1 MAEAEQVEAG
11 LAGSAPSDDRV
22 EQASV
27 ATVRVAPPPP
37 EPAAATASPAAPGA
51 SAPDHEPSASV
62 RGVPT
67 WTFALPSVPA
77 PPAPPAI
84 GSPAVAAGG
93 PAAAMPPPPPPPPP
107 TTGVAA
113 PHTSAS
119 PAVQLLAVPSL
130 GPAGT
135 RRHPLA
141 VALLSVITL
150 GIYTVG
156 WHARVNRE
164 MSDFDARLEVRS
176 GASVFGV
183 ALAWLVGLLCTLA
196 GAAIIVAHALGVGPA
211 LARLASGPVI
221 LGVTVPWHDLML
233 GGTPRRP
240 LPDPSPAHLGRRPGD
255 DSRAGPAGPGAGRRP
270 PRSAASPGRPRLPS
284 SPPRRRR
291 PLLRGLSPV
300 RPQSRLA
307 GDAVARAAGRSAPAV
322 SCPSCPSPSRACR
335 GRGASERR
343 PPAPPWPARSARWA
357 AGCSPSTSTL
367 SQT

>member
-22 EQASV
+22 EPASV
-27 ATVRVAPPPP
+27 ATVHVAPPPP
-37 EPAAATASPAAPGA
+37 EPAAATAPPAAPGA
-51 SAPDHEPSASV
+51 AALDHEPSASV

-113 PHTSAS
+113 PRTSTS

-130 GPAGT
+130 GPAGR

-150 GIYTVG
+150 GAYTVG

-183 ALAWLVGLLCTLA
+183 ALAWLAGLLCTLA

-233 GGTPRRP
+233 GGLLAVPYLTLLLPLSVVALVMTLERARLVQERVGVRPDRQLRPAARACLLLLPVVGGLCYVASLQSALNRVWQATPSLAP
-240 LPDPSPAHLGRRPGD
+240 
-255 DSRAGPAGPGAGRRP
+255 PAGP
-270 PRSAASPGRPRLPS
+270 
-284 SPPRRRR
+284 RRR
-291 PLLRGLSPV
+291 
-300 RPQSRLA
+300 
-307 GDAVARAAGRSAPAV
+307 
-322 SCPSCPSPSRACR
+322 
-335 GRGASERR
+335 
-343 PPAPPWPARSARWA
+343 
-357 AGCSPSTSTL
+357 
-367 SQT
+367 